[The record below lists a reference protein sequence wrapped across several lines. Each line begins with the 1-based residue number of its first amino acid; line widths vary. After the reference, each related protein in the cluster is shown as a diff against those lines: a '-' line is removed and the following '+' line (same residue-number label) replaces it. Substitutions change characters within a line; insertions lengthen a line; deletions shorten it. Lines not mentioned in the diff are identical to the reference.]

1 MKADTNPEPTSGASQ
16 AGQSPAFPLA
26 AGSDFRSPLAKA
38 RDKFMESAECKRL
51 CEPSLLRGPH
61 ESQYLR
67 NRIERAWLLGVEYG
81 EKHPCPN
88 TQAQPCGQNLPPT

>member
-1 MKADTNPEPTSGASQ
+1 MTHEKGQ
-16 AGQSPAFPLA
+16 AGPVGSM

-88 TQAQPCGQNLPPT
+88 NVM

>member
-38 RDKFMESAECKRL
+38 RDKFMGSDDGKRL
-51 CEPSLLRGPH
+51 CEPSLLRGTH

-81 EKHPCPN
+81 EKHPCLN
-88 TQAQPCGQNLPPT
+88 KADHTH

>member
-1 MKADTNPEPTSGASQ
+1 MKKTKSTPRATPRRCAVST
-16 AGQSPAFPLA
+16 
-26 AGSDFRSPLAKA
+26 GSDFRSPLAKA
-38 RDKFMESAECKRL
+38 RDKFMESDDGKRL
-51 CEPSLLRGPH
+51 CEPSLLRGTH

-88 TQAQPCGQNLPPT
+88 TGYEPRDCGEKQKL